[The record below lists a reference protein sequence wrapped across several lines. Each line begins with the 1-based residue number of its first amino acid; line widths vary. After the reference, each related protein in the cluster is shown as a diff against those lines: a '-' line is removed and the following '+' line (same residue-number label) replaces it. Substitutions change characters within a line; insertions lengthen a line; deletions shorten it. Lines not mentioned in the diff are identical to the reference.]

1 MISTITFFF
10 GLGIGWFFAFQRQA
24 QIEKENE
31 KRKFSEEIEL
41 RATPDTYLSEFDLT
55 RKRYY
60 EAKFKKMTEPIINR
74 KGIPMTTE
82 EIKLRQA
89 SENKKRQ

>member
-1 MISTITFFF
+1 MISGITFFI
-10 GLGIGWFFAFQRQA
+10 GLGVGWFFAFRRQA
-24 QIEKENE
+24 YIEKQKE

-60 EAKFKKMTEPIINR
+60 DAKFKKMTTAILNR
-74 KGIPMTTE
+74 KGIPMTE
-82 EIKLRQA
+82 EEVNLRKS
-89 SENKKRQ
+89 SEQQ